1 MYKRSKHN
9 QSGQVALVILL
20 IMVVILTIGLSLA
33 ARSITDIR
41 ISQDE
46 KEAVRVFSAAE
57 AGIEEV
63 LHNVSLYAGQTQSVP
78 VEGDLQAQVTVAS
91 VYDITVD
98 KGEPFTVDLT
108 MPNVGAGVHNLDIYW
123 TKTDDSEEN
132 QGGCTNNG
140 PAAMEIIVYKSDN
153 SFTRYVYD
161 ASGCT
166 FSNDFQNSSAGSD
179 GYLSKASF
187 NVNPTGTPADQL
199 IRMRTF
205 YRKASLRVVSDQNLG
220 DQIYRITSEAS
231 SADNK
236 VGKIIVDRTIAV
248 VPGIFDYV
256 LFSGGNL
263 SN

>member
-1 MYKRSKHN
+1 MFKKFKKN
-9 QSGQVALVILL
+9 QSGQIALVILL

-46 KEAVRVFSAAE
+46 KEAVRAFSAAE
-57 AGIEEV
+57 AGIEEA
-63 LHNVSLYAGQTQSVP
+63 LRQDLSIWSGGSVSVGVGISAN
-78 VEGDLQAQVTVAS
+78 VTVAS
-91 VYDITVD
+91 VYDITIE
-98 KGEPFTVDLT
+98 KGEPFTMDLT
-108 MPNVGAGVHNLDIYW
+108 MPNVYLGAHNLDIFW

-132 QGGCTNNG
+132 PGGCDING
-140 PAAMEIIVYKSDN
+140 PAAMEIIVYKSD
-153 SFTRYVYD
+153 SSLIRYVYD

-166 FSNDFQNSSAGSD
+166 VSNDFQNSNAGSD
-179 GYLSKASF
+179 GYFSKASLII
-187 NVNPTGTPADQL
+187 NPPADQL

-205 YRKASLRVVSDQNLG
+205 YRKASLRVVSDQSLG

-236 VGKIIVDRTIAV
+236 VGKIIVDRTVAT